1 MVGEDPR
8 ENKKIETVINEINKK
23 IGWKNIKKTVAELVE
38 LCGSN

>member
-8 ENKKIETVINEINKK
+8 ENKKIELVINQINKK
-23 IGWKNIKKTVAELVE
+23 IGWKNIKIIVAELVE